1 MLLLRCHN
9 LVTSISK
16 SLHFLSFPKILSDYT
31 LVLIGTGIW
40 MRKQVLSLWISTTM
54 SGLFA
59 WMALSVWISKSHKM
73 VVFLFSMTFG
83 GLCSH
88 QFLFM
93 CQTKVFTQTPVDVLT
108 WSIMLIWIFY
118 GCLYGTARH
127 KVVNGLSLS
136 HTLHFGSAPFF
147 NMFAWKFLGGR
158 LWSCDAQ
165 ISDPINLATDGS
177 VKNLHQDN

>member
-88 QFLFM
+88 QFLSYLANNFLHKHQWM
-93 CQTKVFTQTPVDVLT
+93 YWPNLSCWFGYSMGASMGQPGTRWSMVSVCHMLCILGQHHFLICLLENFSLVGAGPVL
-108 WSIMLIWIFY
+108 L
-118 GCLYGTARH
+118 
-127 KVVNGLSLS
+127 
-136 HTLHFGSAPFF
+136 
-147 NMFAWKFLGGR
+147 
-158 LWSCDAQ
+158 
-165 ISDPINLATDGS
+165 
-177 VKNLHQDN
+177 